1 MFAESLETVAV
12 TLVVA
17 FVCMDAPG
25 AVVIATEI
33 GVAVIMIL
41 VTALF
46 VVSPT
51 AIAVIVTL
59 PPGGAVAGAV

>member
-25 AVVIATEI
+25 AVVMAIETGGAVIET
-33 GVAVIMIL
+33 VAV
-41 VTALF
+41 ALF
-46 VVSPT
+46 VVSLT
-51 AIAVIVTL
+51 DVAVSVTL
-59 PPGGAVAGAV
+59 PPAGTVAGAV